1 MSRGGVGEALRV
13 GRRERRRGSLEELR
27 VGRRERG
34 RGSLEELRVGR
45 GKSGKV
51 EKGRNEGVGVLP
63 SEC

>member
-1 MSRGGVGEALRV
+1 MGRKGMSRGGVGEALRV
-13 GRRERRRGSLEELR
+13 GRRERR
-27 VGRRERG
+27 